1 MSTAVA
7 AANEETATLNP
18 NALLDH
24 LIKQLDL
31 KNDAALARALDVASP
46 VISKVRHGRLSVGAT
61 MLISMHEVSGISIK
75 DLRELMGD
83 RRQRFRGAHT
93 DVA

>member
-46 VISKVRHGRLSVGAT
+46 VISKVRHGRLPLGAT

-75 DLRELMGD
+75 DLRDLMGD
-83 RRQRFRGAHT
+83 RRQRFRGSHAE
-93 DVA
+93 VA

>member
-1 MSTAVA
+1 VSTAVA
-7 AANEETATLNP
+7 AAHEETATLNP

-46 VISKVRHGRLSVGAT
+46 VISKVRHGRLPVGAT

-75 DLRELMGD
+75 DLRDLMGD

-93 DVA
+93 DVS